1 MTKGNCT
8 YLLLS
13 VYQYSLMVW
22 KYNKTEAPRKEI
34 ETLKS
39 WQQEVQEKQFEL
51 EMLIS

>member
-8 YLLLS
+8 SLLLS

-34 ETLKS
+34 ETSKS
-39 WQQEVQEKQFEL
+39 WQQEAQDKPFEL
-51 EMLIS
+51 EMIIS